1 VKGVEI
7 MISLAELKNLSE
19 MKVEDVTEPVDITTV
34 KIDPSLDKEE
44 RIEDYIQQIK
54 NPYIFKVNGMTV
66 KISFSGKRKLEEC
79 IRDSLFGQE

>member
-1 VKGVEI
+1 

-79 IRDSLFGQE
+79 IRDSLFEKE

>member
-1 VKGVEI
+1 

>member
-1 VKGVEI
+1 
-7 MISLAELKNLSE
+7 MISLAELKRLSE

-34 KIDPSLDKEE
+34 KIDPALDKEE
-44 RIEDYIQQIK
+44 RIEDFIQQIN
-54 NPYIFKVNGMTV
+54 NPYVFKVNGMTV

>member
-1 VKGVEI
+1 
-7 MISLAELKNLSE
+7 MISLAELKSLSE

>member
-1 VKGVEI
+1 
-7 MISLAELKNLSE
+7 MISLVELKSLSE
-19 MKVEDVTEPVDITTV
+19 MKVEDVAEPVDIATV
-34 KIDPSLDKEE
+34 KIDSTLDKEE
-44 RIEDYIQQIK
+44 RIADYIQQIK